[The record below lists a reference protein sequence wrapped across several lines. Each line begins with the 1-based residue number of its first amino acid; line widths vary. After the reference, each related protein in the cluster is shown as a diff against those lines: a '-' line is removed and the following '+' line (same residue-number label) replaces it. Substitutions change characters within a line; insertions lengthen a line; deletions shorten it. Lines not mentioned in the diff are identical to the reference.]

1 MNRKTELEYKSL
13 IKLGVSED
21 MAKLIA
27 VSKYNPGSEE
37 SKYLIDDEKDFQ
49 NDIKNSINDF
59 VRVADSTRENNL
71 LFHSVK
77 IESESK

>member
-1 MNRKTELEYKSL
+1 MNRKVDLEYKSL
-13 IKLGVSED
+13 VKLGVSED

-27 VSKYNPGSEE
+27 ISKYNPGSEE

-59 VRVADSTRENNL
+59 VRITES
-71 LFHSVK
+71 
-77 IESESK
+77 ESESK

>member
-27 VSKYNPGSEE
+27 ISKYNPGSEE

-49 NDIKNSINDF
+49 NDIKNSISDF
-59 VRVADSTRENNL
+59 L
-71 LFHSVK
+71 K

>member
-27 VSKYNPGSEE
+27 ISKYNPGSEE

-59 VRVADSTRENNL
+59 VRITES
-71 LFHSVK
+71 
-77 IESESK
+77 ESESK

>member
-1 MNRKTELEYKSL
+1 MNRKADLEYKSL
-13 IKLGVSED
+13 VKLGVSED

-27 VSKYNPGSEE
+27 ISKYNPGSEE

-59 VRVADSTRENNL
+59 V
-71 LFHSVK
+71 K

>member
-1 MNRKTELEYKSL
+1 MNRKTKLEYKSL

-27 VSKYNPGSEE
+27 ISKYNPGSEE

-59 VRVADSTRENNL
+59 VRVADSTGQL
-71 LFHSVK
+71 HC
-77 IESESK
+77 

>member
-1 MNRKTELEYKSL
+1 MNRKAELEYKSL

-37 SKYLIDDEKDFQ
+37 SKYLIDDEKDIQ
-49 NDIKNSINDF
+49 NEIKNSINDF
-59 VRVADSTRENNL
+59 IRVT
-71 LFHSVK
+71 
-77 IESESK
+77 ESESRSRRLD